1 MSHTTHLRRAL
12 SVVGAAGL
20 IVLSMAGPAGARP
33 DPGSGSPRDWHCS
46 TSCYQGG
53 GAVPVDAGVSD
64 VRTVLRVDD
73 TGVQVLQLGAGV
85 LAGLAMAGAGA
96 ALVSR
101 RHHAQVAHPA

>member
-1 MSHTTHLRRAL
+1 MSRTTTLRRVPA
-12 SVVGAAGL
+12 VVGAAGL

-46 TSCYQGG
+46 ASCYQGG
-53 GAVPVDAGVSD
+53 GTVPDAGVSD